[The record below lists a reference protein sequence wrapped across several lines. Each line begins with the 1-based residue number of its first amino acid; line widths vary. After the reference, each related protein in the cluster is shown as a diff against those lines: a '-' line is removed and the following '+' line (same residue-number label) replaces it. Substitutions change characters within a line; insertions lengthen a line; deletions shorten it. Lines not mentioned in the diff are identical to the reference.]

1 MFEDD
6 RERLTEYGWLA
17 ATPVEFSAA
26 LLAAGQVQPVA
37 AGVLFSRAG
46 DVGSGLW
53 GVISGQV
60 AVTSAMNSPD
70 ASPGILFNQ
79 GDWGGYMPLFDRPRP
94 ANCRALVDTRLF
106 VAGDA
111 SVRRL
116 LARNP
121 GWWKYVGQLA
131 MLNGLAFATVAVD
144 LLIKTADRRVAAS
157 LLNQAG
163 CRHTGR
169 PPAVLHLTQA
179 ELGEMVNL
187 SRHPVADVLAGFE
200 RRGWIERGYRTIRI
214 LDAAALRRL
223 VDGESFGRAP
233 GAPVLR

>member
-6 RERLTEYGWLA
+6 RDRLTEFGWLA
-17 ATPVEFSAA
+17 LTPPDFSAA
-26 LLAAGQVQPVA
+26 LLAAGQAQSVA

-46 DVGSGLW
+46 DMGSSLW
-53 GVISGQV
+53 GVIAGQV

-94 ANCRALVDTRLF
+94 ANCRALVDTQLL
-106 VAGDA
+106 VVGDS

-116 LARNP
+116 LTWNP
-121 GWWKYVGQLA
+121 GWWKHLGQLA

-144 LLIKTADRRVAAS
+144 LLIKAADRRVAAI

-163 CRHTGR
+163 CRHPGR
-169 PPAVLHLTQA
+169 PPALLHLAQA
-179 ELGEMVNL
+179 ELGEMANL
-187 SRHPVADVLAGFE
+187 SRHPIADLLAEFE
-200 RRGWIERGYRTIRI
+200 VRGWIERGYRTIRL
-214 LDAAALRRL
+214 LDPAALRQL
-223 VDGESFGRAP
+223 ADGESR
-233 GAPVLR
+233 